1 MSSGL
6 ILSIYPV
13 RQLLAPASLHVAAEE
28 RLKLDRVVT
37 RKKRGKG
44 MMRIE
49 EEREE
54 IRAKGSLLLLIVAR
68 WFVVLFVSFSQ
79 NFPKIQQK

>member
-54 IRAKGSLLLLIVAR
+54 IRAKGSLLLLIVGMAR

-79 NFPKIQQK
+79 K